1 MSDANVYN
9 PCSECKFKINFGCCP
24 MGQRRKCPTWML
36 ADILQTDKEA
46 VDKIPDNLLI
56 DVLRKRGWHGELKQ
70 TTLVTI

>member
-1 MSDANVYN
+1 
-9 PCSECKFKINFGCCP
+9 